1 MNFTKALFAAIISIA
16 LLSSCKTTQK
26 TPVETH
32 DLPAIEVKPPY
43 EDYRASNTILNDLQ
57 HTKLKV
63 RFDWNKKYLYG
74 IAEVTA
80 KPYFTSV
87 NTLILNARG
96 MDFNEVSLIT
106 DTGRKKLTYSYQND
120 SLTINLDRFYNRT
133 ETYTVYIDYISK
145 PDELKNIGGSV
156 AINSDKGLYF
166 VNADGKNPNKP
177 RQVWTQGET
186 QSNSVWFPT
195 IDSPNQNMT
204 QEISITVDSSFVTL
218 SNGLMTS
225 SVKNAD
231 GTRTDTWKQSLPAA
245 PYLTMMAVSNFKV
258 VKDRWRN
265 IEVNY
270 YVDPEYE
277 MYAKDIFGNVPEILD
292 FYSRK
297 LGVDYPWEKSSHV
310 VVHDYVSGAM
320 ENTSAILYGEF
331 LQRTKRELLDGTSES
346 TIAHEIFHHW
356 FGDYVTCESWS
367 NIPLNESFAT
377 YGEYLWDE
385 YKYGREE
392 ADKGGMDDLNQYLAE
407 AKYKQVDLI
416 RFHYNAR
423 EDMFDRHS
431 YSKGGR
437 VLHMLRK
444 YVGDDAFFASLKKYL
459 NDNKFSPV
467 EAHNLRLAFEA
478 VTGQDLNWFFNQW
491 FFAKGHPII
500 DISYQWNDTLKKQT
514 VIIEQKQNL
523 QETPLYK
530 LPLAIDIYENGKVRR
545 EQVTLTQQK
554 EYLFFDCNSKPQ
566 LINVDAEKQLLCAKK
581 DNHTSDEW
589 RYQYQHA
596 PLFLDRYEAID
607 ALAKG
612 YEGNSAE
619 AKIIIS
625 ALDDKNPSIRALAL
639 RNIGAAAK
647 ADSTVKNKLQQMV
660 TKDAKAHV
668 RESALSTLYKYFD
681 DSSLDNIAIN
691 DSSYNVMTT
700 ALEHYI
706 TKNPKQLSSLKKYE
720 SDNNNNLLYTLSG
733 LYAQYGSDENYD
745 YMINALNV
753 ASGFGK
759 MGIIQNLGTFL
770 EHSSP
775 AVTEK
780 GVDALTD
787 AAKNSSS
794 KFMNMQTSNTLS
806 KLKKFVTNKIKELET
821 KPEYFDQLS
830 RYKKI
835 EEKLTS
841 SITSLKK

>member
-1 MNFTKALFAAIISIA
+1 
-16 LLSSCKTTQK
+16 
-26 TPVETH
+26 
-32 DLPAIEVKPPY
+32 
-43 EDYRASNTILNDLQ
+43 
-57 HTKLKV
+57 
-63 RFDWNKKYLYG
+63 
-74 IAEVTA
+74 
-80 KPYFTSV
+80 
-87 NTLILNARG
+87 
-96 MDFNEVSLIT
+96 
-106 DTGRKKLTYSYQND
+106 
-120 SLTINLDRFYNRT
+120 
-133 ETYTVYIDYISK
+133 
-145 PDELKNIGGSV
+145 
-156 AINSDKGLYF
+156 
-166 VNADGKNPNKP
+166 
-177 RQVWTQGET
+177 
-186 QSNSVWFPT
+186 
-195 IDSPNQNMT
+195 
-204 QEISITVDSSFVTL
+204 
-218 SNGLMTS
+218 MTS

-612 YEGNSAE
+612 YEGN
-619 AKIIIS
+619 
-625 ALDDKNPSIRALAL
+625 
-639 RNIGAAAK
+639 
-647 ADSTVKNKLQQMV
+647 
-660 TKDAKAHV
+660 
-668 RESALSTLYKYFD
+668 
-681 DSSLDNIAIN
+681 
-691 DSSYNVMTT
+691 
-700 ALEHYI
+700 
-706 TKNPKQLSSLKKYE
+706 
-720 SDNNNNLLYTLSG
+720 
-733 LYAQYGSDENYD
+733 
-745 YMINALNV
+745 
-753 ASGFGK
+753 
-759 MGIIQNLGTFL
+759 
-770 EHSSP
+770 
-775 AVTEK
+775 
-780 GVDALTD
+780 
-787 AAKNSSS
+787 
-794 KFMNMQTSNTLS
+794 
-806 KLKKFVTNKIKELET
+806 
-821 KPEYFDQLS
+821 
-830 RYKKI
+830 
-835 EEKLTS
+835 
-841 SITSLKK
+841 